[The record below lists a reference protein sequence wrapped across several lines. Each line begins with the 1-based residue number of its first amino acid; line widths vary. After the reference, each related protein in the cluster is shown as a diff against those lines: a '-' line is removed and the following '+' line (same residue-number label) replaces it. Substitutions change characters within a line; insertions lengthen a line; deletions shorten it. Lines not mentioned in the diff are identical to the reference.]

1 MISLKFYQK
10 LNLTFNCVNWENI
23 DVVNAFKGITSDDV
37 KLNAQ
42 KFFFEQ
48 NKKVLTFDQA
58 NLLETDISELEVK
71 KWFLTFASQKIR
83 IETTNPLAKKKK
95 KTFGSRKSSS
105 WKKIIIQSFL
115 QTKLKNTIEGME
127 PNLLIQ

>member
-1 MISLKFYQK
+1 
-10 LNLTFNCVNWENI
+10 
-23 DVVNAFKGITSDDV
+23 VVNAFKGITSDDV

-71 KWFLTFASQKIR
+71 K
-83 IETTNPLAKKKK
+83 
-95 KTFGSRKSSS
+95 
-105 WKKIIIQSFL
+105 
-115 QTKLKNTIEGME
+115 
-127 PNLLIQ
+127 